1 MRPTLRLRG
10 AAPPVAGGPR
20 DLQSAVPAGGT
31 ATGTLAV
38 VSVLVVTDERFLDHR
53 PGESHPERPA
63 RLEAVWSGLDAAGLG
78 DAVVRRPPEPAA
90 DADLLRCHPT
100 DHLDALSA
108 LDEEGGGRVDPDTRM
123 SAGSWTAAR
132 LAAGAGLT
140 AIDALRAGEAD
151 TAFCAVR
158 PPGHHATPSR
168 AMGFCLLNN
177 VAVAAATLAD
187 AGQRVAVVDI
197 DAHHG
202 NGTQDAFW
210 SDGRVL
216 FVSCHQWPLYPGTG
230 APDEVGE
237 GDGAGTTVNLA
248 LPPGA
253 AGDTYRY
260 ALDAVIVP
268 VVERFAPDWLLVSA
282 GFDAHRADP
291 LAQLGLT
298 AADYADLTRR
308 LVGLVPACRS
318 VLFLEGGYDLVA
330 LRDASGAAV
339 AAAIGVDH
347 RPEASSGEG
356 PGRDVVDD
364 AACRHGVAP

>member
-1 MRPTLRLRG
+1 M
-10 AAPPVAGGPR
+10 
-20 DLQSAVPAGGT
+20 
-31 ATGTLAV
+31 
-38 VSVLVVTDERFLDHR
+38 VTDERFLDHR

-291 LAQLGLT
+291 LTQLGLT

-318 VLFLEGGYDLVA
+318 VLFLEGGYDLAA